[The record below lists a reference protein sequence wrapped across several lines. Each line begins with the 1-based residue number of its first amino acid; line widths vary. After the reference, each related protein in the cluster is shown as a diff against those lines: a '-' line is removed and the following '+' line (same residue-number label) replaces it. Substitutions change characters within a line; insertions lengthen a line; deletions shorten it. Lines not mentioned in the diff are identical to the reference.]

1 MTFENLSRCVYTTA
15 NMSSRL
21 LQDLEILLEMKLVV
35 LIQCE
40 YKQSNKS
47 SERFPKKAQK
57 TNMTLCPKDE
67 VPKKLDL
74 RLG

>member
-1 MTFENLSRCVYTTA
+1 MTFENLSHGVYTTA

-21 LQDLEILLEMKLVV
+21 LQVLEILLEMKLVV

-47 SERFPKKAQK
+47 SERFPKKAKK
-57 TNMTLCPKDE
+57 T
-67 VPKKLDL
+67 
-74 RLG
+74 